1 MAERPHSLLDDDE
14 VLCNLRHS
22 KHDLII
28 PSLGLDL
35 VELISSC
42 WLKCDYD
49 RPTFNQLN
57 HLLCQKQQQ
66 LITTTTT
73 TNNSDTYQPMN

>member
-14 VLCNLRHS
+14 VVDNLRHS
-22 KHDLII
+22 KHDLVI
-28 PSLGLDL
+28 PSTGLDL

-42 WLKCDYD
+42 WLKYDCD

-66 LITTTTT
+66 LITAT
-73 TNNSDTYQPMN
+73 TNNPDNYQPMK